1 MSRLLES
8 RRTDR
13 MKEINLKNKEKERL
27 KEREKEARERE
38 ARSSNGHL
46 FTSLSVSATTLCSSC
61 NRSITAKEA
70 LSCPGCNVT
79 IHNRCRD
86 SLASCAKMKQRQQK
100 LALVRNSS
108 ALQNVALRTKTP
120 MMKERPSSAIYPSDS
135 LRQSLLGSRR
145 VRSGLSLAKSVST
158 NNIAG
163 GIEDS
168 GGLRRMLSQSTESL
182 NFRNRTLS
190 MESLTDDG
198 DWWWSPLLEEL
209 QTEGSCVH
217 SDSWSLAVD
226 GNFLQSLHKDVIK
239 QQDVIYEL
247 IQTEFH
253 HVRTLRIMEGVYR
266 RGMLEEV
273 MLEAGVVHTIFPCLE
288 QLVELHSNFLSELL
302 NRRKDGLVEGSP
314 TNFTIG
320 KIGDLLLRQF
330 SGQTAEDMKKLY
342 SEFCSRHPK
351 AVKLYKDVL
360 TRDRRLQQ
368 FIKRVCRGPLLRR
381 HGIQECILLVTQRI
395 TKYPVLIQRILDNTK
410 GCEEEIQALKKALVL
425 LKELIS
431 SVDQEVL
438 ELDRTRR
445 LQEIQAR
452 LDPRA
457 QAEVQGG
464 GIFKGGELLRRK
476 LLHEGSFLWKVQG
489 SRMKDVQV
497 LLMSDILVFLQE
509 KDQKFTFASHDKS
522 PVVSLNK
529 LIVREVAN
537 QERGMYLISDSTP
550 PEMYELFASSK
561 EDRKTW
567 MTRIQQTALSCP
579 SRDEFPLIETE
590 DKALLRRLRADI
602 QQKDREVL
610 ELLQERVTL
619 FSDLVQVMARGGT
632 EEERGVEVKTSSC
645 CRNLFRADTPHAP
658 KAEPLLL
665 SAIGEVD
672 RLAVLLSQS
681 SSLRSSLTNG
691 NQEISNGDSG
701 SLNGSVKLNNCSS
714 KDKNGNQ
721 LQERSLNEE
730 VHQRLVNLSMQ
741 LHALQAAVIR
751 QDSILELSGSAG
763 TTPSSNPD
771 SAPVPRFSR
780 SMSRDAGMD
789 ASGDAVLLRRQVEL
803 LQEELA
809 RLRLKAEE
817 SNKKG
822 AGSGKKKKNKNKNK
836 ADVSKDEQ
844 VNKKSSS
851 RDSEPAPLAPLATED
866 PVDQLDGV
874 EEGNEEEVMKISPR
888 SDSPRDLQDIPEES
902 ES

>member
-1 MSRLLES
+1 
-8 RRTDR
+8 
-13 MKEINLKNKEKERL
+13 MKEINIKNKEKERL

-46 FTSLSVSATTLCSSC
+46 FTSLTVSSTTLCSSC

-70 LSCPGCNVT
+70 LSCPACNVT

-100 LALVRNSS
+100 LSMVRNSS
-108 ALQNVALRTKTP
+108 ALQNVTLRTKTP
-120 MMKERPSSAIYPSDS
+120 IMKERPSSAIYPSDS

-163 GIEDS
+163 GMEDS
-168 GGLRRMLSQSTESL
+168 TGLKRILSQSTESL

-198 DWWWSPLLEEL
+198 EWWWSPLLEEL
-209 QTEGSCVH
+209 QVDGSCIQA
-217 SDSWSLAVD
+217 DSWSLAVEPH
-226 GNFLQSLHKDVIK
+226 FLQTLHKDLIK

-273 MLEAGVVHTIFPCLE
+273 MLEAGVVHTMFPCLD
-288 QLVELHSNFLSELL
+288 QLLELHSSFLSELL
-302 NRRKDGLVEGSP
+302 NRRREGLKEGSS
-314 TNFTIG
+314 TNFTIPS
-320 KIGDLLLRQF
+320 IGDLLLRQF
-330 SGQTAEDMKKLY
+330 SGQSASDMKKLY

-351 AVKLYKDVL
+351 AVKLYKEVL

-368 FIKRVCRGPLLRR
+368 FIRRVCRGPLLRR
-381 HGIQECILLVTQRI
+381 HGVQECILLVTQRI

-410 GCEEEIQALKKALVL
+410 GRNEEVEALSQALQL
-425 LKELIS
+425 LKELIG

-438 ELDRTRR
+438 ELDRTRK

-464 GIFKGGELLRRK
+464 AVFRGGELLRRR
-476 LLHEGSFLWKVQG
+476 LLHEGTLLWKVQG

-509 KDQKFTFASHDKS
+509 KDQKFTFASLDKS
-522 PVVSLNK
+522 PVVSLNN
-529 LIVREVAN
+529 LIVRDIAN
-537 QERGMYLISDSTP
+537 QERGMYLISASTP
-550 PEMYELFASSK
+550 PEMFELHAASK
-561 EDRKTW
+561 DDRRTW
-567 MTRIQQTALSCP
+567 MTLIQQAALSCP

-619 FSDLVQVMARGGT
+619 FSDLVEVTGRGEVDG
-632 EEERGVEVKTSSC
+632 EGVEITSCCSSS

-658 KAEPLLL
+658 QAEPLLTR
-665 SAIGEVD
+665 AIAEVD
-672 RLAVLLSQS
+672 KLTELLLDS
-681 SSLRSSLTNG
+681 SIHRSLVTTS
-691 NQEISNGDSG
+691 NQELSNGDSG
-701 SLNGSVKLNNCSS
+701 SVDSLVLNGSSS
-714 KDKNGNQ
+714 KDRNGNQ
-721 LQERSLNEE
+721 LQDRTLNEE
-730 VHQRLVNLSMQ
+730 VRQRLVSLSTQ

-751 QDSILELSGSAG
+751 QDSILELSVTAG
-763 TTPSSNPD
+763 P
-771 SAPVPRFSR
+771 APVPGPRLSR
-780 SMSRDAGMD
+780 SVSRDTGLDAG
-789 ASGDAVLLRRQVEL
+789 GEVVLLRRQVEL
-803 LQEELA
+803 LKDEVT
-809 RLRLKAEE
+809 RLRLKGEGPESRRRGNGTNDSSDVIIEE
-817 SNKKG
+817 Q
-822 AGSGKKKKNKNKNK
+822 
-836 ADVSKDEQ
+836 VSKG
-844 VNKKSSS
+844 SSTRES
-851 RDSEPAPLAPLATED
+851 LAPLATQN

-874 EEGNEEEVMKISPR
+874 QEGNEEEEQELMKISPR

-902 ES
+902 ECEHHHTST